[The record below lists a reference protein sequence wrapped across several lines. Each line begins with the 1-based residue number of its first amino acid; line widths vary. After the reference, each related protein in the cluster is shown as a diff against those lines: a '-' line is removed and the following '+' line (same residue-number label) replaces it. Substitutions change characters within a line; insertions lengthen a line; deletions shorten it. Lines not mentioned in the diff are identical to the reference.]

1 MGAGGRRSWW
11 CRWHLCD
18 RVTRPTFVTDTH
30 SGGNDDVS
38 DGCRHGGGGIILLAT
53 PATMSGAD
61 PTPMP
66 GLELARVTL
75 PEDLP
80 SGTVLWDVAVSDAGW
95 VAVGY
100 RDGGSPEPLALY
112 SPDGT
117 SWSVAPITGEP
128 EGGLLSRVTA
138 VGSGFVAT
146 GMPGALWFS
155 PDGRSWE
162 VRPLDPPLE
171 HAFFSRLASNES
183 TLYAV
188 GCGWAGGEQQCER
201 FGVWRSDDL
210 RTLQPLPLPDPVFMP
225 TGVAA
230 DETGV
235 MTVGWLAGTKDGDYE
250 IEGWSAWTGDERGW
264 TTHDLGTGSA
274 LLSVAKGADG
284 WVAVGRQ
291 DEHMLMARSDGGTAW
306 TDILQTVP
314 EGSAIQVVSGT
325 VTVVAGCGGDIPVCP
340 SEVWRLEPG
349 GTLTPLGLGG
359 IEPGEVV
366 GLSGL
371 ALSPDD
377 ELLVVGSV
385 MQSLDGPETSALWW
399 TAQTAPA
406 DITGL

>member
-1 MGAGGRRSWW
+1 MSRTAAATAAAI
-11 CRWHLCD
+11 L
-18 RVTRPTFVTDTH
+18 
-30 SGGNDDVS
+30 
-38 DGCRHGGGGIILLAT
+38 LLAT
-53 PATMSGAD
+53 PATMSGAE

-80 SGTVLWDVAVSDAGW
+80 PSSVLLDVAVSDAGW

-112 SPDGT
+112 SSDGT
-117 SWSVAPITGEP
+117 SWSVEPITGEP

-146 GMPGALWFS
+146 GMPGALWVS

-162 VRPLDPPLE
+162 GRPLDPPLE
-171 HAFFSRLASNES
+171 HAFFFRLASHES

-210 RTLQPLPLPDPVFMP
+210 RTLQPLPLPEPMLMP

-235 MTVGWLAGTKDGDYE
+235 VIVGWLGGTRGGDYGV
-250 IEGWSAWTGDERGW
+250 EGWSAWTGDGRGW
-264 TTHDLGTGSA
+264 TTQGHGPGSA
-274 LLSVAKGADG
+274 LLSVAKDADG
-284 WVAVGRQ
+284 WIAVGRQ
-291 DEHMLMARSDGGTAW
+291 DEHILMSRSDAGDIW
-306 TDILQTVP
+306 TDILETAP

-325 VTVVAGCGGDIPVCP
+325 VTVVTGCGGGIPVCP
-340 SEVWRLEPG
+340 SEVWRLEPEG
-349 GTLTPLGLGG
+349 ELTTLGLGG
-359 IEPGEVV
+359 VETGEVV
-366 GLSGL
+366 ELDGL
-371 ALSPDD
+371 ALSPDG

-385 MQSLDGPETSALWW
+385 MQSLDGSETSALWW
-399 TAQTAPA
+399 TDQAGPA
-406 DITGL
+406 DVTEP